1 MRVLGLVALF
11 LLQGCLT
18 GTAWMMASQ
27 GAGLSDDLRQNASL
41 RAGSATGGRVLVGG
55 GIHSGK

>member
-1 MRVLGLVALF
+1 MRTMGLVVLF
-11 LLQGCLT
+11 LVQGALT
-18 GTAWMMASQ
+18 GGAWAMARS
-27 GAGLSDDLRQNASL
+27 GVGLSDDLRQNASV